1 MQRKQPA
8 APERREDGG
17 PDPGEGD
24 MGEGSFTQSTEGG
37 KEAPPSRQGPKR
49 VPVPGRNERQ

>member
-1 MQRKQPA
+1 MQGKQPTV
-8 APERREDGG
+8 PERRQDGA

-37 KEAPPSRQGPKR
+37 KETPPSRQGPKR
-49 VPVPGRNERQ
+49 VPVPGQDKRR